1 VSGLRL
7 RHLTFIGSTVPTAT
21 VDFGERATIV
31 RGPSDTGKSFIVDA
45 IDFMFGARQLK
56 EIPEREGYS
65 DVLLGLELPD
75 GDVVTLRRSTNGGRF
90 GLYEADI
97 RDGPLE
103 QPPSTLGERHDARN
117 TDNLSRYLLE
127 KVGLDEK
134 KVRKNQYNQTES
146 LSFRNLAH
154 LCIVDETTMQ
164 AETPPA
170 LTGVTTTKTR
180 EVSVLKLLLQNE
192 DDSSLIAGNSPR
204 DRNRLLNARTEV
216 LDRLITEQEAL
227 IAEAASADELQSQLQ
242 RLANSIDQHTS
253 AIDSLTSTRNAQATR
268 LSDLGQ
274 QADSTRRQ
282 RMEAQA
288 LEARFQLLLAQ
299 YESDLQRLA
308 MIGEAGSLLGY
319 FTPGVC
325 VFCGAEPE
333 HQHLNEDCP
342 EDTTHFAQSVE
353 SESAKTNALRADL
366 LSTLAGLSDQ
376 LERLR
381 GREASLRR
389 AITDAR
395 GRVRQLDEALRP
407 HQGGIQE
414 LLAMRSS
421 VERLVAAYEQIV
433 RLNSLKVELAAESQT
448 EAATAAVGMEF
459 GALRE
464 FSEQVAQRLDAW
476 GFPAADNVRYD
487 RNEQDLIAGDQLRS
501 AHGKG
506 VRAILHAAFTIG
518 LANHCLAKEYPHPG
532 FVVLD
537 SPLVTY
543 RPPEEGEE
551 VPEDDRMA
559 PSFAG
564 KFYTDIQHA
573 FDGQII
579 VMENMDPPEPL
590 EPETGDVAFTGNPSH
605 GRAGFFPPRSSRPG
619 PADGQ

>member
-1 VSGLRL
+1 MTGLRL
-7 RHLTFIGSTVPTAT
+7 RHLTFIGAAVPTAT
-21 VDFGERATIV
+21 IDFGDGATIV

-45 IDFMFGARQLK
+45 IDFMLGAQQLK

-65 DVLLGLELPD
+65 DILLGVELPG

-90 GLYEADI
+90 GLYEADV

-103 QPPSTLGERHDARN
+103 QPESTLAERHDTRN

-127 KVGLDEK
+127 KIGLDEK

-154 LCIVDETTMQ
+154 LCIVDETSMQ

-192 DDSSLIAGNSPR
+192 DDSSLIAGSSPR

-216 LDRLITEQEAL
+216 LDRLIAEQEAL
-227 IAEAASADELQSQLQ
+227 VSEAANSEELQSQLR
-242 RLANSIDQHTS
+242 RLANSIEQHTS
-253 AIDSLTSTRNAQATR
+253 SIDALTSARNAQATR
-268 LSDLGQ
+268 LADLGQ

-282 RMEAQA
+282 RLEAQT

-308 MIGEAGSLLGY
+308 MIAEAGSLLGY

-342 EDTTHFAQSVE
+342 DDTTQFAQSVE
-353 SESAKTNALRADL
+353 SESAKTAALRTDL
-366 LSTLAGLSDQ
+366 LSTLVGLSDQ

-381 GREASLRR
+381 THESSLRN
-389 AITDAR
+389 AIADAR
-395 GRVRQLDEALRP
+395 GRVRQLDETLRP
-407 HQGGIQE
+407 HQGDLQE
-414 LLAMRSS
+414 LLAKRSS
-421 VERLVAAYEQIV
+421 VERLLAAHEQIT
-433 RLNSLKVELAAESQT
+433 RLNALKAELAAESQT
-448 EAATAAVGMEF
+448 EAATAAAGMEF

-464 FSEQVAQRLDAW
+464 FSEQIAQRLGAW

-487 RNEQDLIAGDQLRS
+487 RSEQDLVAGDQLRS

-518 LANHCLAKEYPHPG
+518 LANYCFAKQHPHPG

-537 SPLVTY
+537 SPLITY
-543 RPPEEGEE
+543 RPPEEGED
-551 VPEDDRMA
+551 VREDDRMA

-564 KFYTDIQHA
+564 NFYADIQDA

-579 VMENMDPPEPL
+579 IMENTDPPDPL
-590 EPETGDVAFTGNPSH
+590 RPATVDVPFTGTTSH
-605 GRAGFFPPRSSRPG
+605 GRFGFFPVANQATDEPE
-619 PADGQ
+619 